1 MQISKH
7 TEDFPKSPF
16 EDKPSIND
24 APNKFQ
30 TAVLYVKIKIR
41 TSAFIFQK
49 DDKPKITFY
58 KDYGTVEVTSLKENY
73 IFILRDIENIEY
85 EPDECVI
92 CYG

>member
-1 MQISKH
+1 MFSKH

-30 TAVLYVKIKIR
+30 TAILSVKTR
-41 TSAFIFQK
+41 TSVVTFKK

-73 IFILRDIENIEY
+73 IFILRNIENIEY
-85 EPDECVI
+85 EPDDCVI
-92 CYG
+92 YYG

>member
-1 MQISKH
+1 MWISKH

-24 APNKFQ
+24 VPNKFQ
-30 TAVLYVKIKIR
+30 TAILNVKTR
-41 TSAFIFQK
+41 TSVVIFQK

-73 IFILRDIENIEY
+73 IFSLRNIESIEY

-92 CYG
+92 FYG

>member
-1 MQISKH
+1 MWISKH

-30 TAVLYVKIKIR
+30 TAILNVKTR
-41 TSAFIFQK
+41 TSVVIFQK
-49 DDKPKITFY
+49 NDKPKITFY

-73 IFILRDIENIEY
+73 IFILRNIENIEY

-92 CYG
+92 FYG